1 MSRSIKT
8 TGAALLLLICLALAA
23 GCGQDTTTAPEAEA
37 LPGGN
42 TDLMMVDA
50 SPSFRRSARG
60 FVPDMVAV
68 AQASAS
74 QRRVLWVGCVDGAPL
89 RTLRWTIRVDFG
101 ELPAS
106 VENATGLAERINTA
120 RALGLRPQFIRLIR
134 HTPDRVPGSGLLEAL
149 ELAAQT
155 EDVGRVFIFTDA
167 LTFEPDSVH
176 LARASD
182 AELQA
187 TARRWVKRLHG
198 LRGVEVLMIGVG
210 REARTTVAVRNAE
223 RLFRAVVTGA
233 GGRLRW
239 SQELPASFGEATS

>member
-1 MSRSIKT
+1 MSQTIKT
-8 TGAALLLLICLALAA
+8 TGAALLSVACLILAA
-23 GCGQDTTTAPEAEA
+23 GCGQNTATTSTAV
-37 LPGGN
+37 GGD
-42 TDLMMVDA
+42 TDLVMVDC
-50 SPSFRRSARG
+50 SPSFRQAALG

-68 AQASAS
+68 AESSAS
-74 QRRVLWVGCVDGAPL
+74 QRRALWAGCVDGAPL
-89 RTLRWTIRVDFG
+89 RTLRWTIRVDFD

-106 VENATGLAERINTA
+106 VENSTSLAERVNTA
-120 RALGLRPQFIRLIR
+120 RALGLRRRFAQLVRR
-134 HTPDRVPGSGLLEAL
+134 TPDRIPGSGLLEAL

-155 EDVGRVFIFTDA
+155 PDVGRVFMFTDA
-167 LTFEPDSVH
+167 QSYEPGSVH

-187 TARRWVKRLHG
+187 TARRWVRRLHG

-233 GGRLRW
+233 GGRLQW
-239 SQELPASFGEATS
+239 AQELPAAFEGGGTA